1 MKNAILPVLGA
12 VAALA
17 MISTSAY
24 ADRWSFVP
32 HLQFP
37 AYHEEYY
44 DLLTPQQRSELDVY
58 LDYEEREPCQKYR
71 TPPAGFYRDA
81 CDLMYRYPAS
91 LARTTPVMAR
101 GMSVQNADRRN
112 VLAAYKITFDFDRS
126 SLDSGADSVLD
137 QVAREIKKF
146 NPREVTISGHAD
158 SSGSSAYNMALSQR
172 RADSVSTALND
183 RGITN
188 RVIDSTAYG
197 EGVLAVETGDGV
209 ALLDN
214 RRVTIEF
221 LK

>member
-17 MISTSAY
+17 MVSTSAY

-32 HLQFP
+32 HLQYP
-37 AYHEEYY
+37 AYQEEYD
-44 DLLTPQQRSELDVY
+44 DLLTHQQRSELDVY

-71 TPPAGFYRDA
+71 IPPSGFYRDA
-81 CDLMYRYPAS
+81 CDLKYYYPES
-91 LARTTPVMAR
+91 ITPVMAR
-101 GMSVQNADRRN
+101 GMAVENADRRN
-112 VLAAYKITFDFDRS
+112 VLATYKITFDFDRA
-126 SLDSGADSVLD
+126 SLDSGASRVLD
-137 QVAREIKKF
+137 QVAREIKQF

-158 SSGSSAYNMALSQR
+158 SSGPSAYNMALSQR
-172 RADSVSTALND
+172 RADGVSMALND
-183 RGITN
+183 RGIAN

-209 ALLDN
+209 ALLEN